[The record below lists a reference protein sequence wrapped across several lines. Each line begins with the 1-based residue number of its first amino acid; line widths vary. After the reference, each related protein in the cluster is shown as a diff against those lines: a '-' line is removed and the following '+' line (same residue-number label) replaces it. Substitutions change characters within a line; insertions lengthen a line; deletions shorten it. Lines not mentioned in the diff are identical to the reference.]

1 MAMKAEIGGFLRKF
15 EAIKDYAVELG
26 KQEFP
31 DTWLTRNLLER
42 YNDTMEQ
49 FWGMRD
55 ILKIKYLQPEHI
67 YEKVDSFNAK
77 PVLKSIE
84 IECEGVIGVLE
95 HIVIPLPKEE
105 LDKLSSLRKELEDLS
120 TDLPT
125 VYFERN
131 IEEAVKECEQGHFL
145 ASALIS
151 GRVIAYTLEQ
161 IPGKTLQDKVKA
173 LQEKGVIDKERKVVQ
188 EAVVKADKL
197 ARNFFSHDINVT
209 PSPSDALSL
218 LSGAVNMLK
227 LYRRFCSSS
236 TQAQE

>member
-15 EAIKDYAVELG
+15 EAIKDSAMELG
-26 KQEFP
+26 KQAFP
-31 DTWLTRNLLER
+31 DTSLTDVLLEE
-42 YNDTMEQ
+42 YNSTLVQ
-49 FWGMRD
+49 FWNMRD
-55 ILKIKYLQPEHI
+55 ALKIKYLQPKHI
-67 YEKVDSFNAK
+67 YKTVDVFNAK
-77 PVLKSIE
+77 SVLKSIE
-84 IECEGVIGVLE
+84 IECEGVIDVLE
-95 HIVIPLPKEE
+95 HLLIPLPKEE

-131 IEEAVKECEQGHFL
+131 IEEAIKECEQGHFL

-151 GRVIAYTLEQ
+151 GRVIIYTLEQ

-173 LQEKGVIDKERKVVQ
+173 LQEKGVIDKERKVVW

-218 LSGAVNMLK
+218 LSGAVNILK